1 MDHRIIRFNKLFT
14 IKGENMKKKI
24 SFVLL
29 TALISTVATSAPQ
42 AIASQC
48 SPSDPCGTW
57 AMLDPQG
64 TVTNIIV
71 CQASVCGGGT
81 WAGQTV
87 VPQVAPNPVTNDTTG
102 TGGYWGTYD
111 SNTREFTVDRNGPN
125 QTPAPTQT
133 NSETRTA
140 TDPDGAVTSTTTIEA
155 TTPLVAKTFKY
166 EDTVKDASE
175 FDEKGQPING
185 WDQRYLK
192 DKELPTNSP
201 ATVKVTKA
209 YIEDELEKFKSESL
223 TLAQRM
229 TQGELTEVAKAEN
242 KTLIIENIMSVVR
255 LLNTWMKIAKG
266 EIK

>member
-1 MDHRIIRFNKLFT
+1 MKRPLII
-14 IKGENMKKKI
+14 
-24 SFVLL
+24 SLL
-29 TALISTVATSAPQ
+29 IALITAVITSTPQ
-42 AIASQC
+42 AIAQC
-48 SPSDPCGTW
+48 TSSDPCGTW
-57 AMLDPQG
+57 AMLDSQG

-111 SNTREFTVDRNGPN
+111 SNTREFTVDRSGPN
-125 QTPAPTQT
+125 QTPASTQT
-133 NSETRTA
+133 NSETRTD

>member
-1 MDHRIIRFNKLFT
+1 MKRPLII
-14 IKGENMKKKI
+14 
-24 SFVLL
+24 SLL
-29 TALISTVATSAPQ
+29 VALITAVITSSPQ
-42 AIASQC
+42 AIAQC
-48 SPSDPCGTW
+48 TASDPCGTW

-125 QTPAPTQT
+125 QTPASTQT
-133 NSETRTA
+133 NSETRTDSDA
-140 TDPDGAVTSTTTIEA
+140 DGAVTSTTTMEA

-192 DKELPTNSP
+192 DKELPANSP

-209 YIEDELEKFKSESL
+209 YIEDELEKFRSESL

-229 TQGELTEVAKAEN
+229 TEGELTEVAKAEN

-255 LLNTWMKIAKG
+255 LLNTWMKVVQG

>member
-1 MDHRIIRFNKLFT
+1 
-14 IKGENMKKKI
+14 MKKKI
-24 SFVLL
+24 AI
-29 TALISTVATSAPQ
+29 ALNLVILSAVITSAPQ

-48 SPSDPCGTW
+48 SSADPCGTW

-111 SNTREFTVDRNGPN
+111 SNTKEFTVDRNGPN
-125 QTPAPTQT
+125 QTPASTQT

-166 EDTVKDASE
+166 EDTVKDATE

-192 DKELPTNSP
+192 DKELPANSP
-201 ATVKVTKA
+201 ATIKVTKA
-209 YIEDELEKFKSESL
+209 YVENELEQLKSESM

-229 TQGELTEVAKAEN
+229 TEVELTDAAKAEN

-255 LLNTWMKIAKG
+255 LLNTWMKVVQG
-266 EIK
+266 EINK

>member
-1 MDHRIIRFNKLFT
+1 MKRPLII
-14 IKGENMKKKI
+14 
-24 SFVLL
+24 SLL
-29 TALISTVATSAPQ
+29 IALITAVITSTPQ
-42 AIASQC
+42 ANAQC
-48 SPSDPCGTW
+48 TASDPCGTW

-102 TGGYWGTYD
+102 TGGYWGTYN
-111 SNTREFTVDRNGPN
+111 SNTKEFTVDRSGPN
-125 QTPAPTQT
+125 QTPASTQT
-133 NSETRTA
+133 NSETRTE
-140 TDPDGAVTSTTTIEA
+140 TNPDGAVTSTTTIEA

-175 FDEKGQPING
+175 FDDKGQPING
-185 WDQRYLK
+185 WDQRHLK
-192 DKELPTNSP
+192 DKELPANSP

-209 YIEDELEKFKSESL
+209 YIEDELEKFKSESM

-229 TQGELTEVAKAEN
+229 TEGELTDAAKAEN

-255 LLNTWMKIAKG
+255 LLNTWIKVVNG

>member
-1 MDHRIIRFNKLFT
+1 MKRPLII
-14 IKGENMKKKI
+14 
-24 SFVLL
+24 SLL
-29 TALISTVATSAPQ
+29 IALITAVITSTPQ
-42 AIASQC
+42 AIAQC
-48 SPSDPCGTW
+48 TASDPCGTW

-87 VPQVAPNPVTNDTTG
+87 VPQVAPNPVTNDTYG

-125 QTPAPTQT
+125 QTPASTQT
-133 NSETRTA
+133 NSETRTE
-140 TDPDGAVTSTTTIEA
+140 TDPDGAVTSITTIEA
-155 TTPLVAKTFKY
+155 TSPLVAKTFKY
-166 EDTVKDASE
+166 EDTVKDVSE

-192 DKELPTNSP
+192 DKELPANSP

-209 YIEDELEKFKSESL
+209 YIENELEKFKSESL

-229 TQGELTEVAKAEN
+229 TEGELTEVAKSEN
-242 KTLIIENIMSVVR
+242 KSLIIENIMSVVR
-255 LLNTWMKIAKG
+255 LLNSWMKLMKNSG
-266 EIK
+266 E

>member
-1 MDHRIIRFNKLFT
+1 MKRPLII
-14 IKGENMKKKI
+14 
-24 SFVLL
+24 SLL
-29 TALISTVATSAPQ
+29 IALISAVITSTPQ
-42 AIASQC
+42 AIAQC
-48 SPSDPCGTW
+48 TASDPCGTW

-87 VPQVAPNPVTNDTTG
+87 VPQVAPNPVTNDTYG

-125 QTPAPTQT
+125 QTPASTQT

-185 WDQRYLK
+185 WDQRHLK
-192 DKELPTNSP
+192 DKELPANSP

-209 YIEDELEKFKSESL
+209 YIENELEKFKSESL

-229 TQGELTEVAKAEN
+229 TEGELTEVAKAEN

-255 LLNTWMKIAKG
+255 LLNSWMKVVQG

>member
-1 MDHRIIRFNKLFT
+1 MKRPLII
-14 IKGENMKKKI
+14 
-24 SFVLL
+24 SLL
-29 TALISTVATSAPQ
+29 IALITAVITSTPQ
-42 AIASQC
+42 AIAQC
-48 SPSDPCGTW
+48 TASDPCGTW

-87 VPQVAPNPVTNDTTG
+87 VPQVAPNPVTNDTYG

-125 QTPAPTQT
+125 QTPASTQT
-133 NSETRTA
+133 NSETRTE

-166 EDTVKDASE
+166 EDTVKDASD
-175 FDEKGQPING
+175 FDDKGQPING

-192 DKELPTNSP
+192 DKELPANSP

-209 YIEDELEKFKSESL
+209 YIEDELEKLKSESL

-229 TQGELTEVAKAEN
+229 TEGELTDAAKAEN
-242 KTLIIENIMSVVR
+242 KTLIVENLMSVVR
-255 LLNTWMKIAKG
+255 LLNSWIKIVQG

>member
-1 MDHRIIRFNKLFT
+1 MKRPLII
-14 IKGENMKKKI
+14 
-24 SFVLL
+24 SLL
-29 TALISTVATSAPQ
+29 IALITAVITSTPQ
-42 AIASQC
+42 ANAQC
-48 SPSDPCGTW
+48 TASDPCGTW

-102 TGGYWGTYD
+102 TGGYWGTYN
-111 SNTREFTVDRNGPN
+111 SNTKEFTVDRSGPN
-125 QTPAPTQT
+125 QTPASTQT
-133 NSETRTA
+133 NSETRTE
-140 TDPDGAVTSTTTIEA
+140 TNPDGAVTSTTTIEA

-175 FDEKGQPING
+175 FDDKGQPING
-185 WDQRYLK
+185 WDQRHLK
-192 DKELPTNSP
+192 DKELPANSP

-209 YIEDELEKFKSESL
+209 YIEDELEKFKSESM

-229 TQGELTEVAKAEN
+229 TEGELTDAAKAES

-255 LLNTWMKIAKG
+255 LLNTWIKVVKE

>member
-1 MDHRIIRFNKLFT
+1 MKRPLII
-14 IKGENMKKKI
+14 
-24 SFVLL
+24 SLL
-29 TALISTVATSAPQ
+29 TALMTAVITSSPP
-42 AIASQC
+42 AIAQC
-48 SPSDPCGTW
+48 TASDPCGTW

-87 VPQVAPNPVTNDTTG
+87 VPQVAPNPVTNDTYG

-125 QTPAPTQT
+125 QTPASTQT

-185 WDQRYLK
+185 WDQRHLK
-192 DKELPTNSP
+192 DKELPANSP

-209 YIEDELEKFKSESL
+209 YIENELEKFKSESL

-229 TQGELTEVAKAEN
+229 TEGELTEVAKAEN

-255 LLNTWMKIAKG
+255 LLNSWMKVVQG

>member
-1 MDHRIIRFNKLFT
+1 MKRPLII
-14 IKGENMKKKI
+14 
-24 SFVLL
+24 SLL
-29 TALISTVATSAPQ
+29 IALITAVITSAPQ
-42 AIASQC
+42 AIAQC

-125 QTPAPTQT
+125 QTPASTQT

-166 EDTVKDASE
+166 EDTIKNSSE
-175 FDEKGQPING
+175 YDEKGQPING
-185 WDQRYLK
+185 WDQRFLK
-192 DKELPTNSP
+192 DKELPANSP

-209 YIEDELEKFKSESL
+209 YIENELEQLKSESM

-229 TQGELTEVAKAEN
+229 TEGELTDAAKAEN

-255 LLNTWMKIAKG
+255 LLNTWIKSVREKIN
-266 EIK
+266 

>member
-1 MDHRIIRFNKLFT
+1 
-14 IKGENMKKKI
+14 MKKKI
-24 SFVLL
+24 SI
-29 TALISTVATSAPQ
+29 ALNLVILSAVITSAPQ

-48 SPSDPCGTW
+48 SSADPCGTW

-111 SNTREFTVDRNGPN
+111 SSTKEFTVDRNGPN

-140 TDPDGAVTSTTTIEA
+140 TDSDGAVTSTTTIEA

-166 EDTVKDASE
+166 EDTVKDATE

-192 DKELPTNSP
+192 DKELPANSP
-201 ATVKVTKA
+201 ATIKVTKA
-209 YIEDELEKFKSESL
+209 YVENELEQLKSESMN
-223 TLAQRM
+223 LAQRM
-229 TQGELTEVAKAEN
+229 TEVELTEAARAEN

>member
-1 MDHRIIRFNKLFT
+1 MKNKITLP
-14 IKGENMKKKI
+14 
-24 SFVLL
+24 
-29 TALISTVATSAPQ
+29 LILAIVSAVVTSSPQ
-42 AIASQC
+42 AIANQC

-57 AMLDPQG
+57 AMLDSQG

-71 CQASVCGGGT
+71 CQASVCGSGT

-87 VPQVAPNPVTNDTTG
+87 VPQVAPNPVTHDTTG

-111 SNTREFTVDRNGPN
+111 SNTREFTVDRSGPN
-125 QTPAPTQT
+125 QTPASTQT
-133 NSETRTA
+133 NSETRTE
-140 TDPDGAVTSTTTIEA
+140 TNSEGAVTSTTTIEA

-192 DKELPTNSP
+192 DKELPANSS

-209 YIEDELEKFKSESL
+209 YIENELEKFKAESL

-229 TQGELTEVAKAEN
+229 TEGELTDAAKAEN
-242 KTLIIENIMSVVR
+242 KTLIIENIVSVVR
-255 LLNTWMKIAKG
+255 LLNTWIKSVMEKIN
-266 EIK
+266 

>member
-1 MDHRIIRFNKLFT
+1 MKRPLII
-14 IKGENMKKKI
+14 
-24 SFVLL
+24 SLL
-29 TALISTVATSAPQ
+29 VALITAVITSSPQ
-42 AIASQC
+42 AIAQC
-48 SPSDPCGTW
+48 TASDPCGTW

-87 VPQVAPNPVTNDTTG
+87 VPQVAPNPVTNDTYG

-125 QTPAPTQT
+125 QTPASTQT
-133 NSETRTA
+133 NSETRTE

-229 TQGELTEVAKAEN
+229 TEGELTEVAKAEN

-255 LLNTWMKIAKG
+255 LLNSWMKIVQG